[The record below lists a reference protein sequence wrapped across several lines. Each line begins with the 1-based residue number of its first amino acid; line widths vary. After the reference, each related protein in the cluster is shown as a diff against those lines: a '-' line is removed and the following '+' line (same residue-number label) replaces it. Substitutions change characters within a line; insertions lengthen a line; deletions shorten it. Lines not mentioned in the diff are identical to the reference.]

1 MQVYQENQLRL
12 DSMLDVHAEGNIS
25 DGSAFFVITNNM
37 INVGNKMA
45 DTLNIHMTPKTSDI
59 QNSNDQYIDTISRSK
74 PLSSQTTRQFT
85 NPMISHNSRH
95 SSQRIDNSF
104 QDLAR
109 QHSQERIST
118 NERLS
123 RKKKPQNCLTHSRI
137 QQKCRIK
144 RYPPPFFLALN
155 ILQLFLCSKKNY
167 NLFMLFNI
175 NDN

>member
-1 MQVYQENQLRL
+1 MLKKALFILLLILMSYTNLHILYAGLPGESVAL
-12 DSMLDVHAEGNIS
+12 DSMLDVHAEGDMS

-45 DTLNIHMTPKTSDI
+45 DTLNINMTPKTSDI
-59 QNSNDQYIDTISRSK
+59 QNLNDQYIDTISRSK

-85 NPMISHNSRH
+85 NPMISHNSRP

-118 NERLS
+118 NKRMS
-123 RKKKPQNCLTHSRI
+123 RKKTTE
-137 QQKCRIK
+137 
-144 RYPPPFFLALN
+144 
-155 ILQLFLCSKKNY
+155 LFESFENPTK
-167 NLFMLFNI
+167 M
-175 NDN
+175 

>member
-1 MQVYQENQLRL
+1 MLKKTLFILLLILMNCTNLQILHAGLPGESVAL

-59 QNSNDQYIDTISRSK
+59 QNSNDQYIDMISRSK

-123 RKKKPQNCLTHSRI
+123 RKKTTE
-137 QQKCRIK
+137 
-144 RYPPPFFLALN
+144 
-155 ILQLFLCSKKNY
+155 
-167 NLFMLFNI
+167 LFNSFE
-175 NDN
+175 NSTKM